1 VLKGLSENDLI
12 HLKIW
17 VQEEH
22 HQMSILLVYP
32 TEPPT
37 LEKKTVI
44 SLSCVYGSF

>member
-1 VLKGLSENDLI
+1 LT

-17 VQEEH
+17 VQEDH
-22 HQMSILLVYP
+22 RQMTILLVYP

-44 SLSCVYGSF
+44 